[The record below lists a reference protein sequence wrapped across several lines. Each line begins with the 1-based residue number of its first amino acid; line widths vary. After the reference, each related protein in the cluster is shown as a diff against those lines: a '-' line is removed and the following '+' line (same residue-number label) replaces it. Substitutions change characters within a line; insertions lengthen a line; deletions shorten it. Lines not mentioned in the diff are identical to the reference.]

1 MSLINAILMPKLEED
16 ETGIATRVVRK
27 GMFVSVLLVGGFF
40 LWASFA
46 PLSGAVIADGKIK
59 ITTNRKT
66 VQHLEGG
73 IVKEIF
79 VKDGDR
85 VKQGQPLIVLEDT
98 RNSAELN
105 ILRDQ
110 RDALLAKEARLFAE
124 KTLANRINFPA
135 TLLESST
142 PLKKELINREVAIF
156 NSKRKMLN
164 DQISLLRTELSH
176 AKEAANSY
184 QSQLTAIEENI
195 KYKEEQLSMR
205 ESLHQ
210 KNFVG
215 KADVLNFRQ
224 SLTDKK
230 ELFGAQSAD
239 FNNTKARIA
248 ELELR
253 VIDTKNRYIQE
264 ADSESKDVNQQL
276 TEVAERIRPAEDMLK
291 RRVIVAPIDGQV
303 ISLKV
308 TTLGGVVPPGQP
320 IMDIVPV
327 SDDLVIEVRVKNTDI
342 DTVYPGQKAEVQ
354 LNAYNQR
361 TTPMVA
367 GEVLFVAGDA
377 VEDQQNNQLY
387 YPAHV
392 QIDKDAFKN
401 LRHVKIEPG
410 MPATAFIRT
419 QQRTFMEYLLSPVTQ
434 RFRHTFKEE

>member
-1 MSLINAILMPKLEED
+1 MSLINAVLMPKLEED

-66 VQHLEGG
+66 IQHLEGG
-73 IVKEIF
+73 IVKEIL

-85 VKQGQPLIVLEDT
+85 VKLGQPLIVLEDT

-110 RDALLAKEARLFAE
+110 YDALLAKEARLFAE
-124 KTLANRINFPA
+124 KTLAARINFPNS
-135 TLLESST
+135 LIEPSSA
-142 PLKKELINREVAIF
+142 LKKELINREMAIF

-164 DQISLLRTELSH
+164 DQISLLRAELSH

-224 SLTDKK
+224 SLMDKK
-230 ELFGAQSAD
+230 ESLGAQSAD
-239 FNNTKARIA
+239 FNNTKARIS

-264 ADSESKDVNQQL
+264 ADSESKDVNQQM
-276 TEVAERIRPAEDMLK
+276 TEIAERIRPAEDTLK

-367 GEVLFVAGDA
+367 GEVLYVAGDA
-377 VEDQQNNQLY
+377 VEDQQSNQLY

-392 QIDKDAFKN
+392 QIDKAAFKD
-401 LRHVKIEPG
+401 LKHVKIEPG

>member
-66 VQHLEGG
+66 IQHLEGG
-73 IVKEIF
+73 IVKEIL

-124 KTLANRINFPA
+124 KTLANRINFPP
-135 TLLESST
+135 TLLESNT
-142 PLKKELINREVAIF
+142 PLKNELINREVAIF

-164 DQISLLRTELSH
+164 DQISLLRAELSH

-184 QSQLTAIEENI
+184 QAQLTAIEENI

-215 KADVLNFRQ
+215 KADVLNFKQ

-230 ELFGAQSAD
+230 ESLGAQSAD

-253 VIDTKNRYIQE
+253 TIDTKNRYIQE

-342 DTVYPGQKAEVQ
+342 DTVYAGQKAEVQ

-361 TTPMVA
+361 TTPMVG

-377 VEDQQNNQLY
+377 VEDQQSNQLY

-392 QIDKDAFKN
+392 QIDKAAFKY
-401 LRHVKIEPG
+401 LKHVKIEPG

>member
-73 IVKEIF
+73 IVKEIL
-79 VKDGDR
+79 VKDGAR

-142 PLKKELINREVAIF
+142 PLIKELINREVAIF

-253 VIDTKNRYIQE
+253 IIDTKNRYIQE

>member
-1 MSLINAILMPKLEED
+1 MSLINAVLMPKLEED

-66 VQHLEGG
+66 IQHLEGG
-73 IVKEIF
+73 IVKEIL

-85 VKQGQPLIVLEDT
+85 VKLGQPLIVLEDT

-110 RDALLAKEARLFAE
+110 YDALLAKEARLFAE
-124 KTLANRINFPA
+124 KTLAARINFPNS
-135 TLLESST
+135 LIEPSSA
-142 PLKKELINREVAIF
+142 LKKELINREMAIF

-164 DQISLLRTELSH
+164 DQISLLRAELSH

-239 FNNTKARIA
+239 FNNTKARIS

-264 ADSESKDVNQQL
+264 ADSESKDVNQQM
-276 TEVAERIRPAEDMLK
+276 TEIAERIRPAEDTLK

-367 GEVLFVAGDA
+367 GEVLYVAGDA
-377 VEDQQNNQLY
+377 VEDQQSNQLY

-392 QIDKDAFKN
+392 QIDKAAFKD
-401 LRHVKIEPG
+401 LKHVKIEPG

>member
-1 MSLINAILMPKLEED
+1 MSLINAVLMPKLEED

-66 VQHLEGG
+66 IQHLEGG
-73 IVKEIF
+73 IVKEIL

-124 KTLANRINFPA
+124 KTLANRINFPP
-135 TLLESST
+135 TLLESNT
-142 PLKKELINREVAIF
+142 PLKNELINREVAIF

-164 DQISLLRTELSH
+164 DQISLLRAELSH

-184 QSQLTAIEENI
+184 QAQLTAIEENI

-215 KADVLNFRQ
+215 KADVLNFKQ

-230 ELFGAQSAD
+230 ESLGAQSAD

-253 VIDTKNRYIQE
+253 TIDTKNRYIQE

-342 DTVYPGQKAEVQ
+342 DTVYAGQKAEVQ

-361 TTPMVA
+361 TTPMVG

-377 VEDQQNNQLY
+377 VEDQQSNQLY

-392 QIDKDAFKN
+392 QIDKAAFKY
-401 LRHVKIEPG
+401 LKHVKIEPG

>member
-1 MSLINAILMPKLEED
+1 
-16 ETGIATRVVRK
+16 
-27 GMFVSVLLVGGFF
+27 
-40 LWASFA
+40 
-46 PLSGAVIADGKIK
+46 
-59 ITTNRKT
+59 
-66 VQHLEGG
+66 
-73 IVKEIF
+73 
-79 VKDGDR
+79 
-85 VKQGQPLIVLEDT
+85 
-98 RNSAELN
+98 
-105 ILRDQ
+105 
-110 RDALLAKEARLFAE
+110 
-124 KTLANRINFPA
+124 
-135 TLLESST
+135 
-142 PLKKELINREVAIF
+142 
-156 NSKRKMLN
+156 
-164 DQISLLRTELSH
+164 LSH